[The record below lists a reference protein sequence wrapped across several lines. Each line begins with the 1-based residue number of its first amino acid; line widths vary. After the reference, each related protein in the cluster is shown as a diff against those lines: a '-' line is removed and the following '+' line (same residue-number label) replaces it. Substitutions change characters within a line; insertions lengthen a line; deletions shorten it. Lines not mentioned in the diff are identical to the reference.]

1 MLFVVFFTYL
11 SRSGEPLIKISS
23 TPLLNELNELLI
35 GTSINL
41 TCTAWQSDELAR
53 KKPKTRPHRI
63 EWFDPQDRRIGD
75 ECRTESPA
83 AARMK
88 CTLMVSALTEEK
100 FGNYTCKASN
110 GWDYCSNKRFP
121 IRLQGR

>member
-23 TPLLNELNELLI
+23 TPPLDKLNI
-35 GTSINL
+35 GASINL
-41 TCTAWQSDELAR
+41 TCIAKQSDELAR
-53 KKPKTRPHRI
+53 IKPKTRPHRI
-63 EWFDPQDRRIGD
+63 EWFDPQGKRIGD
-75 ECRTESPA
+75 ECLAESPA

-88 CTLMVSALTEEK
+88 CTVMVRALKEEK

-110 GWDYCSNKRFP
+110 GYNYCSSKRFP
-121 IRLQGR
+121 VRPQGT